1 MGEKYCHTSV
11 ILSYLDSGKHKTL
24 PKTITEDT
32 SMNNCFCRLF
42 EDNTIWLIIIA
53 ILLVSYCNE
62 GRGGCGCGCGC

>member
-1 MGEKYCHTSV
+1 MREKFCHTWA
-11 ILSYLDSGKHKTL
+11 ILSYLDNGKRKTL
-24 PKTITEDT
+24 PKSTTEDM

-53 ILLVSYCNE
+53 ILLLSACND